1 MPCKPKSSC
10 KSTKAAKPTKPAKAS
25 DSLTAGK
32 IAEELGVTGGKVKK
46 AIEKLGLA
54 PVEKK
59 GVCSYY
65 ARSAVGKIKA
75 ALD

>member
-10 KSTKAAKPTKPAKAS
+10 KSTKAAKAAKPAGGEG
-25 DSLTAGK
+25 LTAGK

-46 AIEKLGLA
+46 AIEKLGLE
-54 PVEKK
+54 PVATK
-59 GVCSYY
+59 GPCSYY
-65 ARSAVGKIKA
+65 ARSAVSKIKA

>member
-10 KSTKAAKPTKPAKAS
+10 KPTKVAAKAT

-46 AIEKLGLA
+46 AIEKLGLE
-54 PVEKK
+54 PVATK
-59 GVCSYY
+59 GPCSYY
-65 ARSAVGKIKA
+65 ARSAVSKIKA